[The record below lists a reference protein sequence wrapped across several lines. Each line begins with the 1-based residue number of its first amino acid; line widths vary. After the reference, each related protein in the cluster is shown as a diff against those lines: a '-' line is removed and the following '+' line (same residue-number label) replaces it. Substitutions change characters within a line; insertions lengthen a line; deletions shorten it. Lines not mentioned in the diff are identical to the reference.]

1 MLLRRVVALPLQ
13 AAAGYLQL
21 VVAWGDHGFSRQ
33 FRQGD
38 MQTSARRMTGFA
50 STLAAVLVALFAT
63 AGSCPATA
71 QQREVPPSRE
81 AVRYSFAPIV
91 KRTAPAVVNVFV
103 RGRVKVQSQF
113 DDPFFRQF
121 FGERFGMPAE
131 RTQSSLGSG
140 VIVAPDGIVVTN
152 THVIKIGGQAEIR
165 VVLADKREFDAKVIL
180 QDEKTDI
187 AVLRIEGGDGK
198 LPFLE
203 FENSDELEVGDQV
216 LAIGNPFGVG
226 QTVTSGIVSALA
238 RTEVTK
244 SDTQVFIQTDA
255 AINPGNSGGGL
266 VDMAGRLVGINT
278 AIYTRSGGSQGIGFA
293 IPSNL
298 VRVYVDSAVS
308 GRKVERPWLGARLE
322 AVSRDIADALKLERT
337 TGAAVMRVHAAS
349 PAAEAR
355 LEPGDV
361 IVAVDGQE
369 VADPRAVQ
377 YRLTTRGVGKRA
389 RLDVIRLG
397 RRMVIEVALAPAPT
411 PTMGDVRNLA
421 GQHPLD
427 GARVVNL
434 YPPLADELG
443 LDETDGVV
451 VVNVRSGSI
460 AERLGFRSGD
470 VIATVGDKAIDSYE
484 TLEPQLKTR
493 QRVWRMSIKRGGK
506 LLQLQVPG

>member
-1 MLLRRVVALPLQ
+1 MRLAFRISVLNTATGCFLTVLHLFTLGSVV
-13 AAAGYLQL
+13 
-21 VVAWGDHGFSRQ
+21 
-33 FRQGD
+33 
-38 MQTSARRMTGFA
+38 
-50 STLAAVLVALFAT
+50 
-63 AGSCPATA
+63 A
-71 QQREVPPSRE
+71 QQRELPPSRE

-103 RGRVKVQSQF
+103 RGKAPVQSPIS
-113 DDPFFRQF
+113 DPLLRQF
-121 FGERFGMPAE
+121 LGERFGMPAE
-131 RTQSSLGSG
+131 RMQSSLGSG
-140 VIVAPDGIVVTN
+140 VIVSPEGIVVTN

-165 VVLADKREFDAKVIL
+165 LVLSDKREFDAKVIL

-187 AVLRIEGGDGK
+187 AVLRVEGGDGK

-238 RTEVTK
+238 RTEVAK

-255 AINPGNSGGGL
+255 AINPGNSGGAL
-266 VDMAGRLVGINT
+266 VDLRGRLVGINT
-278 AIYTRSGGSQGIGFA
+278 AIYTRSGGSHGIGFA

-298 VRVYVDSAVS
+298 VRVFVDSAVT

-322 AVSRDIADALKLERT
+322 AVTRDIADALKLERA

-361 IVAVDGQE
+361 IVGVDGHE

-389 RLDVIRLG
+389 RLEVIRKG
-397 RRMVIEVALAPAPT
+397 RPTVVEVALAPAPG
-411 PTMGDVRNLA
+411 PVNGDVRNLA

-427 GARVVNL
+427 GTRVVNL

-460 AERLGFRSGD
+460 AERLGFKPGD
-470 VIATVGDKAIDSYE
+470 VIATVGDKAVDSVE
-484 TLEPQLKTR
+484 ALEPLLKVR
-493 QRVWRMSIKRGGK
+493 RRLWQMSVKRGGR